1 MYTFEAHYCKGRY
14 LPGESEYN
22 TSSSM
27 TSCESQSVLGT
38 YYIIILGNHQVGAT
52 NPKSHSALSSTTTQV
67 VQVSSLSSLLMIH
80 HNLIA
85 SASIGIIIAIIF
97 FAKR

>member
-52 NPKSHSALSSTTTQV
+52 NPKSHSALP
-67 VQVSSLSSLLMIH
+67 VQVLAHRWYKFPVYPPS
-80 HNLIA
+80 
-85 SASIGIIIAIIF
+85 
-97 FAKR
+97 